1 MTHKLIVISGTPGT
15 GKTTWAKILAKK
27 FGYTR
32 LDLHDYYKDISTD
45 YNRGK
50 QAYDIDLKK
59 FEKLVNGLKKDTI
72 IDSHITHLLPKK
84 RVDLCIILTCSNLKK
99 LEGRLKERMYSKK
112 KIRENLDAE
121 IFQICLME
129 AQENGH
135 KVITFDT
142 SKKISQ
148 KEFIEKITK
157 NL

>member
-1 MTHKLIVISGTPGT
+1 
-15 GKTTWAKILAKK
+15 
-27 FGYTR
+27 
-32 LDLHDYYKDISTD
+32 
-45 YNRGK
+45 
-50 QAYDIDLKK
+50 
-59 FEKLVNGLKKDTI
+59 LKKDTI